1 MVVRALCTLGVFVLL
16 PAIAA
21 ADVVTDWNS
30 LFRTA
35 AQADSSM
42 SNPGWASRTLAM
54 MNGAMYDSLQAID
67 RTHQPFLVNASAP
80 PNASFEAAAA
90 QASHRI
96 LSLAYPSQSA
106 LLDSALSATLGG
118 VADGPA
124 KTAGIQLGTSV
135 ADHYID
141 LRHGDGADQIVQ
153 YTPHSDPGHW
163 RPDPMNPTQEA
174 WGPGWGTVAPFALT
188 SPTQFVAPPP
198 PDMTSQQYADSFNE
212 VKELGALD
220 STTRTADQ
228 TEMALFWAYDRRNMG
243 PPPVLFNSAVSQIA
257 DQQGNTMEENAR
269 LFAITSVALA
279 DAGVA
284 SWESKYSYD
293 LWRPISAIREA
304 DTDGNPLTEA
314 DPDWVPL
321 GAPGAGV
328 VPDFTPPF
336 PAYVSGHATFG
347 EAMFRSLEYFYGT
360 DDVTFMLTSD
370 ELPGVI
376 RTFDSFS
383 DASVENARSRIY
395 MGVHF
400 DFDDIEG
407 RALGGEIAD
416 WINATAFAAV
426 PEPSSLLLAGLCL
439 AGLCIWCRRRR

>member
-1 MVVRALCTLGVFVLL
+1 MSIRALLTLGVLL
-16 PAIAA
+16 LFPAIGT
-21 ADVVTDWNS
+21 ADVVTEWNS
-30 LFRTA
+30 VFRAA
-35 AQADSSM
+35 AQADSST
-42 SNPGWASRTLAM
+42 SNPGWSSRALAM
-54 MNGAMYDSLQAID
+54 MNGAMFDSLQAID
-67 RTHQPFLVNASAP
+67 RTHRPFLVNTSAP
-80 PNASFEAAAA
+80 TGTSFEAAAA

-106 LLDSALSATLGG
+106 LLDNALTATLGG
-118 VADGPA
+118 VPDGA
-124 KTAGIQLGTSV
+124 EKTAGILLGTAV
-135 ADHYID
+135 ADQYVD
-141 LRHGDGADQIVQ
+141 RRANDGSDVLVQ

-163 RPDPMNPTQEA
+163 RPDPMNPGQEA

-220 STTRTADQ
+220 SATRTADQ
-228 TEMALFWAYDRRNMG
+228 TQMALFWAYDRANMG

-279 DAGVA
+279 DAGIA
-284 SWESKYSYD
+284 SWESKFEYD

-304 DTDGNPLTEA
+304 DADGNPLTQA

-347 EAMFRSLEYFYGT
+347 EAVFRSLEYFYGA
-360 DDVTFMLTSD
+360 DDMSFMLTSD
-370 ELPGVI
+370 ELPDVI

-383 DASVENARSRIY
+383 EASAEMARSRIY

-407 RALGGEIAD
+407 RALGGHIAD
-416 WINATAFAAV
+416 WINATAFTAV

-439 AGLCIWCRRRR
+439 AGMGAWCRWRS